1 MTDDTPQTIIESI
14 LPDDVDKKIEE
25 EGDENHHR
33 EELVRLRDALKEA
46 ETQNVLLNTE
56 YGRLLRE
63 KEVMCIYNYIYCKYV
78 RFIYKLCTCMYVHNY
93 MYDTYYFCMCIRT
106 CICTCI

>member
-1 MTDDTPQTIIESI
+1 MTDDTPQTIIESV
-14 LPDDVDKKIEE
+14 LPDDADKKIEE

-33 EELVRLRDALKEA
+33 EELVRLRDALEKA
-46 ETQNVLLNTE
+46 ETQNMLLNTE

-78 RFIYKLCTCMYVHNY
+78 RFIYMYMYV
-93 MYDTYYFCMCIRT
+93 
-106 CICTCI
+106 CT